1 MAPVNVMYLE
11 AMSVVVNVI
20 VCRWKMC
27 RDASMCCGEGVGAM
41 AAYYCLAVASVL
53 GLGCVE

>member
-1 MAPVNVMYLE
+1 MYGETLLQT
-11 AMSVVVNVI
+11 SDRGVIVNVI
-20 VCRWKMC
+20 VWRWEMC

-53 GLGCVE
+53 RLGCV